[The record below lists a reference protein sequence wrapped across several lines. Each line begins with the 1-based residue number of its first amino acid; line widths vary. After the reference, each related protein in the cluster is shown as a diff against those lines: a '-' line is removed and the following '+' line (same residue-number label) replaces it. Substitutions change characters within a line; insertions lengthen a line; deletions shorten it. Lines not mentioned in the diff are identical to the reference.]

1 MKKVFAMLMILALI
15 VGVFGG
21 CASKAQTASSE
32 EQTQDFSNAVFP
44 QVEKPEFSTIDIV
57 EKLPEKPIRIAFLGC
72 QSNPWWNNVREGARM
87 AGEYLKNF
95 NCEVDYII
103 VG

>member
-32 EQTQDFSNAVFP
+32 EQTQDFSNAVFH
-44 QVEKPEFSTIDIV
+44 QVEKLISTDRYRREACRRSRSESPSLDV
-57 EKLPEKPIRIAFLGC
+57 RAIRGGTTSGKVPVWRESILKTSIA
-72 QSNPWWNNVREGARM
+72 
-87 AGEYLKNF
+87 K
-95 NCEVDYII
+95 
-103 VG
+103 

>member
-1 MKKVFAMLMILALI
+1 MKKVFVMLMILALI

-57 EKLPEKPIRIAFLGC
+57 EKLPEKPIRIALD
-72 QSNPWWNNVREGARM
+72 VRAIRGGTTSGKVPVWRESI
-87 AGEYLKNF
+87 LKTS
-95 NCEVDYII
+95 IAK
-103 VG
+103 

>member
-32 EQTQDFSNAVFP
+32 EQTQVFP
-44 QVEKPEFSTIDIV
+44 MQYSLRWRSLNSLRSI
-57 EKLPEKPIRIAFLGC
+57 
-72 QSNPWWNNVREGARM
+72 S
-87 AGEYLKNF
+87 
-95 NCEVDYII
+95 
-103 VG
+103 

>member
-44 QVEKPEFSTIDIV
+44 QVEKPDT
-57 EKLPEKPIRIAFLGC
+57 KT
-72 QSNPWWNNVREGARM
+72 
-87 AGEYLKNF
+87 
-95 NCEVDYII
+95 
-103 VG
+103 

>member
-1 MKKVFAMLMILALI
+1 MKKVFVMLMILALI

-44 QVEKPEFSTIDIV
+44 QVEKPEFSYDRYRREAAGRSRSESPSLDVRTIRGGTTSGKVPVWRESIL
-57 EKLPEKPIRIAFLGC
+57 KTSIA
-72 QSNPWWNNVREGARM
+72 
-87 AGEYLKNF
+87 K
-95 NCEVDYII
+95 
-103 VG
+103 

>member
-57 EKLPEKPIRIAFLGC
+57 EKLPGEADPNRLPWMSE
-72 QSNPWWNNVREGARM
+72 QSVVEQRPGRCPYGGRVS
-87 AGEYLKNF
+87 
-95 NCEVDYII
+95 
-103 VG
+103 

>member
-57 EKLPEKPIRIAFLGC
+57 EKLPEPSLDVRAIRGGTTSGKVPVWRESILKTSIA
-72 QSNPWWNNVREGARM
+72 
-87 AGEYLKNF
+87 K
-95 NCEVDYII
+95 
-103 VG
+103 

>member
-44 QVEKPEFSTIDIV
+44 QM
-57 EKLPEKPIRIAFLGC
+57 RIN
-72 QSNPWWNNVREGARM
+72 S
-87 AGEYLKNF
+87 
-95 NCEVDYII
+95 
-103 VG
+103 